1 MTKIFKA
8 SEVLDKDVADFCT
21 VELEEEPVPGTE
33 GFAGGEEE
41 PEELDPAALRESV
54 LAEAREEARIK
65 VEEAYAKGLERGREA
80 GETEF
85 RASIAEAAQCIE
97 SAAAAMRAAR
107 EEFINGLEEQVVE
120 MAALI
125 AQRVLGRE
133 VRADTNLVNA
143 AVRRGLAVLTDRQ
156 KLRVRINPADL
167 DALDA
172 HKVSLLHDFAGIGT
186 LDIEADA
193 SIKAG
198 GCYVTSETM
207 EADVTLETLLAEVL
221 DTLAE

>member
-1 MTKIFKA
+1 MTEVDPDNEATYRVHTIKSDIREIRLPQAAVLKELQEHRFSAEAIFGIKLA
-8 SEVLDKDVADFCT
+8 
-21 VELEEEPVPGTE
+21 LEE
-33 GFAGGEEE
+33 
-41 PEELDPAALRESV
+41 ALPNAIRH
-54 LAEAREEARIK
+54 
-65 VEEAYAKGLERGREA
+65 GN
-80 GETEF
+80 
-85 RASIAEAAQCIE
+85 
-97 SAAAAMRAAR
+97 AAAAATT
-107 EEFINGLEEQVVE
+107 VT
-120 MAALI
+120 
-125 AQRVLGRE
+125 
-133 VRADTNLVNA
+133 VRYATNPANA
-143 AVRRGLAVLTDRQ
+143 AVRRGPPVLTDRQ

-186 LDIEADA
+186 FDIEADA